1 MLTERAAGLGAV
13 NWLPLRDQVIRRVP
27 LLVSVAGTLYPS
39 LSLEALRLALKETT
53 VFVRASGG
61 SGAAG
66 VRPADGR
73 GKRAR
78 RHHRYA
84 DRRATASCGCASRAP
99 TAQRYIPA
107 HAVLDGSFDAS
118 EIAGRDMLIGTS
130 AVGLLDLRATP
141 LDAAV
146 PGVEIHAQALEQML
160 SGDHLLRPAYAT
172 GAELAFLLG
181 FGALVSWLIYRLGA
195 VPAALIGALAILA
208 VFAGSWLAYRGGLL
222 FDPVYP
228 SLAILLVY
236 LATSL
241 NDYVE
246 TESERNRVR
255 SAFGHYVAAPL
266 VEELARHPEKLKLGG
281 ETREVTVLFCDV
293 RGFTHISEGLERR
306 GRSSASSTGCSRR
319 CRRSSSPSAAPSTSS
334 WAMRSWRSGTRR
346 SSTSITRATPAGPR
360 CACGPSSSG

>member
-1 MLTERAAGLGAV
+1 MR
-13 NWLPLRDQVIRRVP
+13 
-27 LLVSVAGTLYPS
+27 
-39 LSLEALRLALKETT
+39 
-53 VFVRASGG
+53 
-61 SGAAG
+61 
-66 VRPADGR
+66 
-73 GKRAR
+73 
-78 RHHRYA
+78 
-84 DRRATASCGCASRAP
+84 
-99 TAQRYIPA
+99 
-107 HAVLDGSFDAS
+107 
-118 EIAGRDMLIGTS
+118 
-130 AVGLLDLRATP
+130 
-141 LDAAV
+141 AV

-160 SGDHLLRPAYAT
+160 AGDHLMRPAYAT

-181 FGALVSWLIYRLGA
+181 FGAFVSWLIYRLGA
-195 VPAALIGALAILA
+195 VPAALIGALAIVA

-281 ETREVTVLFCDV
+281 ETREVTVLFCRRARV
-293 RGFTHISEGLERR
+293 LAHFRRAGRR

-319 CRRSSSPSAAPSTSS
+319 CRRSSSTSAAPSTSS
-334 WAMRSWRSGTRR
+334 WATR
-346 SSTSITRATPAGPR
+346 
-360 CACGPSSSG
+360 